1 MKTNFK
7 TQPAIETPVG
17 RVFAPNTIS
26 QKDGYYLSYNTRD
39 WDTYGDATTAIVVET
54 RTGGNEFYI
63 LLGDHRVEL
72 DAMPTLRECMK
83 YFMNHPEEHSKYSDD
98 PCKEIKVGPDGK
110 LTKVVRENPYI

>member
-54 RTGGNEFYI
+54 RTGGNEFYV
-63 LLGDHRVEL
+63 LLGDHRAAL
-72 DAMPTLRECMK
+72 DAMPTLMECMK
-83 YFMNHPEEHSKYSDD
+83 YFMDRPEAHSKYSDD
-98 PCKEIKVGPDGK
+98 PCKEIKVGAGWQVD
-110 LTKVVRENPYI
+110 

>member
-54 RTGGNEFYI
+54 RREPTGRMLC
-63 LLGDHRVEL
+63 LL
-72 DAMPTLRECMK
+72 
-83 YFMNHPEEHSKYSDD
+83 HSK
-98 PCKEIKVGPDGK
+98 I
-110 LTKVVRENPYI
+110 L

>member
-39 WDTYGDATTAIVVET
+39 WAPMET
-54 RTGGNEFYI
+54 Q
-63 LLGDHRVEL
+63 LLQ
-72 DAMPTLRECMK
+72 
-83 YFMNHPEEHSKYSDD
+83 
-98 PCKEIKVGPDGK
+98 
-110 LTKVVRENPYI
+110 

>member
-39 WDTYGDATTAIVVET
+39 WGTYGYEILKRYARITYTFNGQVSVHCFVDMEN
-54 RTGGNEFYI
+54 GNI
-63 LLGDHRVEL
+63 HKAAGWRGPVRNNIRGNIL
-72 DAMPTLRECMK
+72 DA
-83 YFMNHPEEHSKYSDD
+83 D
-98 PCKEIKVGPDGK
+98 PLAGVMYCGAVYIKK
-110 LTKVVRENPYI
+110 C